1 MGLWRDLRDLFR
13 LSQKCSET
21 TELVDA
27 LRREMTEWTE
37 MLKAREERMRK
48 RDRAKARQL
57 VAEDESDDGV
67 PVATPAPTAMPNDKA
82 ALRAH
87 FRARGMMR

>member
-1 MGLWRDLRDLFR
+1 MGLWRDLRDMYR
-13 LSQKCSET
+13 LSAKASET
-21 TELVDA
+21 ADLVEH

-48 RDRAKARQL
+48 RDRAKAKQL
-57 VAEDESDDGV
+57 VAEDEAEEQ
-67 PVATPAPTAMPNDKA
+67 PVGLPLLPATPNDKA